1 MTSRTASPPPL
12 PPWEDEPD
20 LVGLIPGYQPICLF
34 ARGGMARLFLAR
46 TVDSPQRLVAIKTLR
61 LANAGDPRQIA
72 MFAEEMRITRLL
84 RHRHVVELV
93 EAGVLHGQPFLVLEY
108 IDGPS
113 LRQLATFHHES
124 ERPMAVHLAVSLLAM
139 ACSGIH
145 AAHELTT
152 DGGRSL
158 GLVHR
163 DVCPQNIMVN
173 RGGEAKVLDFG
184 VAKVIDRYHQDRRS
198 FAGRMA
204 YTAPETIRGDPLD
217 RRADVFAL
225 AVVLWELL
233 TNRRLFFHSTKV
245 GTMQAVLHDGV
256 PPASAFNTHIPH
268 ELDLVLQRA
277 LTKDRSNRFS
287 TAAAF
292 QEAMVETLPSRGAGA
307 PLSCA
312 DVARF
317 MARTYPQLLPPL
329 PSLDPPMADDEM
341 ARRAARLSSMPAGR
355 DDQSP
360 DSAQFSWASVE
371 VDLSDILLD
380 EE

>member
-1 MTSRTASPPPL
+1 
-12 PPWEDEPD
+12 
-20 LVGLIPGYQPICLF
+20 
-34 ARGGMARLFLAR
+34 MARLFLAR

-61 LANAGDPRQIA
+61 LANADDPRQIA

-113 LRQLATFHHES
+113 LRQLAAYHIES
-124 ERPMAVHLAVSLLAM
+124 DRPMAVHLAVSLLAM

-145 AAHELTT
+145 AAHELTS
-152 DGGRSL
+152 DWGRPL

-173 RGGEAKVLDFG
+173 RLGEAKVLDFG
-184 VAKVIDRYHQDRRS
+184 VAKVVDRYHQDRRS

-225 AVVLWELL
+225 GVVLWELL

-256 PPASAFNTHIPH
+256 PPASAFNPNIPQQ
-268 ELDLVLQRA
+268 LDLVLQRA
-277 LTKDRSNRFS
+277 LAKDRTNRYP
-287 TAAAF
+287 TAADF
-292 QEAMVETLPSRGAGA
+292 QTAIVDTLPSQGPRA
-307 PLSCA
+307 PLASD

-317 MARTYPQLLPPL
+317 MARAYPQLLPPL

-341 ARRAARLSSMPAGR
+341 ARRAARLSSMPAAGE
-355 DDQSP
+355 DPSP

-371 VDLSDILLD
+371 VDLSDILLED
-380 EE
+380 E